1 MAIENIVSKHQSAG
15 GVADEVFADDKGLSQ
30 AIWAGLQG
38 VLEVE
43 PPVAAV
49 TQQLLEA
56 RGVLRG
62 RNDEDVANAGQH
74 QGAERVVDH
83 RLVVNG

>member
-1 MAIENIVSKHQSAG
+1 MAIENIVSKHQGAW
-15 GVADEVFADDKGLSQ
+15 GVTDEVFANDKGLSQ
-30 AIWAGLQG
+30 AIWARLQG
-38 VLEVE
+38 VFEVE
-43 PPVAAV
+43 PPVTAV
-49 TQQLLEA
+49 TQQLLET

-74 QGAERVVDH
+74 QSAERIVDH